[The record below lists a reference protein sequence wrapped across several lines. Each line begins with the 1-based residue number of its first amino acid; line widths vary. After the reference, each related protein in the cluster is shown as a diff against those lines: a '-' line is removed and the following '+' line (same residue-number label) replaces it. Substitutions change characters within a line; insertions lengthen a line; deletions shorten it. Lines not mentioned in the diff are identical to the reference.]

1 MECLWD
7 DVEKGRRRIWESCVL
22 GIVFLVLGITLFLA
36 EAGYEALRDR
46 SATGR
51 TRPYRISSGRRGGMR
66 ELTHV
71 KGLR

>member
-1 MECLWD
+1 M
-7 DVEKGRRRIWESCVL
+7 L

-46 SATGR
+46 SVTGR